1 MALGQTVDITSM
13 HVCTFFS
20 FPLQLQYIIGKGI
33 IHLHSFSF
41 HDPRQT
47 YCTCISSIA
56 KPTNTNVTELDTTRN
71 EKKFSVPNYQTLK
84 DSWEESCVLQGVSA
98 KEWVITSTVKR
109 PFSGTCST
117 RQPGPSTNQK
127 PSLNNSV
134 NKILTSVLR
143 FSQTE

>member
-1 MALGQTVDITSM
+1 MLTL
-13 HVCTFFS
+13 S
-20 FPLQLQYIIGKGI
+20 FLFL
-33 IHLHSFSF
+33 SN
-41 HDPRQT
+41 
-47 YCTCISSIA
+47 SSILLA
-56 KPTNTNVTELDTTRN
+56 KVLFICIPSLSMIQDKHTVRVFLPYLSQPTQTLPSLTLQEMRKNVE
-71 EKKFSVPNYQTLK
+71 YQTLK

-134 NKILTSVLR
+134 KKILTSVLR
-143 FSQTE
+143 FSQTVMGNFKPMKSEFY